1 MLRFVLRRLLLL
13 VPVLLGLVVLL
24 FLWLRALPGDPARA
38 MLGQRA
44 TPESIAQVNAQYGFD
59 RPLLEQFVRYT
70 GQLLQ
75 GNFGSSTR
83 TGEPVL
89 ESFLLRFPATVELAV
104 AALIFAVLLG
114 IPLGYYAARHAG
126 GLIDTLA
133 VSGSLLGV
141 SIPVFFLAY
150 LLKLVFAV
158 GVPPVEFLG
167 VLPTSGRQDVR
178 IDATHIT
185 NFYVLDGLLTRE
197 WDAALDALVHLVL
210 PGIAL
215 GTIPLAIIVRITR
228 ASVLEVLHED
238 YVRTAEAKGL
248 TRSLIRRRHVLR
260 NALLP
265 VVTTIGLQAGLLF
278 SGAVLTESVFAING
292 IGSYLFLA
300 IGQLD
305 YAVLQGYILFI
316 AVGYALINLLVDLS
330 YGLID
335 PRVRV
340 S

>member
-1 MLRFVLRRLLLL
+1 M
-13 VPVLLGLVVLL
+13 VPVLVGLVVLV

-44 TPESIAQVNAQYGFD
+44 TDAGIARVNAQYGFD
-59 RPLLEQFVRYT
+59 KPLLQQFLTYV

-83 TGEPVL
+83 TGEPVIA
-89 ESFLLRFPATVELAV
+89 SFMLRFPATVELALV
-104 AALIFAVLLG
+104 ALLFAVVVG
-114 IPLGYYAARHAG
+114 VPLGYYAARHAG
-126 GLIDTLA
+126 GIIDTLC
-133 VSGSLLGV
+133 VGGSLIGV
-141 SIPVFFLAY
+141 CIPVFFLAY
-150 LLKLVFAV
+150 LLKIVFAN
-158 GVPPVEFLG
+158 GIDLQLGPINLDALG
-167 VLPTSGRQDVR
+167 VLPTSGRQTVT
-178 IDATHIT
+178 IDATHVT

-197 WDAALDALVHLVL
+197 WDAAWDAVKHLIL
-210 PGIAL
+210 PALAL

-228 ASVLEVLHED
+228 ASVMEVVGDD

-248 TRSLIRRRHVLR
+248 SRSVIRQRHVLR

-278 SGAVLTESVFAING
+278 SGAVLTETVFAFNG
-292 IGSYLFLA
+292 IGSYLFEA
-300 IGQLD
+300 ISQLD

-316 AVGYALINLLVDLS
+316 ALSYSVINLLVDLS